1 MLTVRRLATMR
12 AALVISMAAL
22 VAESGSAQSFK
33 TIYSF
38 QGAPTAKDQM
48 ARSSEKTGSST
59 ARPIAGGP
67 ANAPTTIPGRSPVE
81 RSLNRQTPER
91 AGPITCCNE
100 FEGGKRGS
108 VSGRAASS

>member
-59 ARPIAGGP
+59 ARPIAGGASQCTNDDTWTQP
-67 ANAPTTIPGRSPVE
+67 CGTIFEPTDTG
-81 RSLNRQTPER
+81 
-91 AGPITCCNE
+91 AGWTNH
-100 FEGGKRGS
+100 
-108 VSGRAASS
+108 VL